1 VKADL
6 LDAGYPDAEVQDMI
20 DAMSELPQLGL
31 KKQFEKQKSLF
42 LANPFHPSLD
52 FKPLKGANKGFY
64 AFRINDQYRARL
76 LKLDEQT
83 YFILVV
89 GDFH

>member
-1 VKADL
+1 MQVEVSNKATK
-6 LDAGYPDAEVQDMI
+6 QI
-20 DAMSELPQLGL
+20 QKLGL
-31 KKQFEKQKSLF
+31 KKQFDKQVKLF

-52 FKPLKGANKGFY
+52 FKPLKGAVKGFY
-64 AFRINDQYRARL
+64 AIRINNQYRARL
-76 LKLDEQT
+76 IKTDEQT

>member
-1 VKADL
+1 MQVKISKKATKQIQKL
-6 LDAGYPDAEVQDMI
+6 RLR
-20 DAMSELPQLGL
+20 
-31 KKQFEKQKSLF
+31 KQFEKQLALF
-42 LANPFHPSLD
+42 LSNPFHPSLD
-52 FKPLKGANKGFY
+52 FKPLKGRVKGLY

-76 LKLDEQT
+76 LKVDEQT

>member
-1 VKADL
+1 MQVQVSKKATK
-6 LDAGYPDAEVQDMI
+6 QI
-20 DAMSELPQLGL
+20 QKLGL
-31 KKQFEKQKSLF
+31 KKQFDKQLALF
-42 LANPFHPSLD
+42 LNNPFHPSLD
-52 FKPLKGANKGFY
+52 FKSLKGSNKGFY

-76 LKLDEQT
+76 MKLDDQT

>member
-1 VKADL
+1 MQVQLSKKASK
-6 LDAGYPDAEVQDMI
+6 QI
-20 DAMSELPQLGL
+20 QKLGL
-31 KKQFEKQKSLF
+31 AKQFEKQKALF
-42 LANPFHPSLD
+42 LSNPFHPSLD
-52 FKPLKGANKGFY
+52 FKPLKGSNKGFY

-83 YFILVV
+83 YFILVI

>member
-1 VKADL
+1 MQVKISKKATKQIQKL
-6 LDAGYPDAEVQDMI
+6 RI
-20 DAMSELPQLGL
+20 R
-31 KKQFEKQKSLF
+31 KQFEKQLALF
-42 LANPFHPSLD
+42 LSNPFHPSLD
-52 FKPLKGANKGFY
+52 FKPLKGAVKGLY

-76 LKLDEQT
+76 VKLDEQT

>member
-1 VKADL
+1 MQVQLSKKATK
-6 LDAGYPDAEVQDMI
+6 QI
-20 DAMSELPQLGL
+20 QKLGL
-31 KKQFEKQKSLF
+31 QKQFEKQKALF

-52 FKPLKGANKGFY
+52 FKPLKGAVKGLY

-76 LKLDEQT
+76 VKKDEQS

>member
-1 VKADL
+1 MQVQLSRKASK
-6 LDAGYPDAEVQDMI
+6 QI
-20 DAMSELPQLGL
+20 KKLGL
-31 KKQFEKQKSLF
+31 AKQFEKQKDLF
-42 LANPFHPSLD
+42 LSNPFHPSLD
-52 FKPLKGANKGFY
+52 FKPLKGQNKGFY

-76 LKLDEQT
+76 IKLDEKT

>member
-1 VKADL
+1 M
-6 LDAGYPDAEVQDMI
+6 EVQLSKKATKQI
-20 DAMSELPQLGL
+20 QRLGL
-31 KKQFEKQKSLF
+31 TKQFAKQKALF
-42 LANPFHPSLD
+42 LTNPFHPSLD

-64 AFRINDQYRARL
+64 AFRLNDQYRARL
-76 LKLDEQT
+76 VKLNEQT

>member
-1 VKADL
+1 MQVELSRKASK
-6 LDAGYPDAEVQDMI
+6 QM
-20 DAMSELPQLGL
+20 QKLGL
-31 KKQFEKQKSLF
+31 AKQFEKQKDLF
-42 LANPFHPSLD
+42 LSNPFHPSLD
-52 FKPLKGANKGFY
+52 FKPLKGQNKGFY

>member
-1 VKADL
+1 MPVQIKLSTKADKYIKKL
-6 LDAGYPDAEVQDMI
+6 RIQ
-20 DAMSELPQLGL
+20 
-31 KKQFEKQKSLF
+31 KQFEKQKSLF
-42 LANPFHPSLD
+42 IVNPFHPSLD
-52 FKPLKGANKGFY
+52 FKRLKGANEGFY

-76 LKLDEQT
+76 VKLDAQT

>member
-1 VKADL
+1 MQVQLSRKASK
-6 LDAGYPDAEVQDMI
+6 QI
-20 DAMSELPQLGL
+20 QKLGL
-31 KKQFEKQKSLF
+31 AKQFEKQKALF
-42 LANPFHPSLD
+42 LSNPFHPSLD
-52 FKPLKGANKGFY
+52 FKPLKGHNKEFY

-76 LKLDEQT
+76 IKLDEHT

>member
-1 VKADL
+1 MHVVVSKKATK
-6 LDAGYPDAEVQDMI
+6 QI
-20 DAMSELPQLGL
+20 QKLGL
-31 KKQFEKQKSLF
+31 KKQFEKQKALF
-42 LANPFHPSLD
+42 LTNPFHPSLD

-64 AFRINDQYRARL
+64 AFRINDQYRIRL
-76 LKLDEQT
+76 MKLDDQS

>member
-1 VKADL
+1 MQVKISKKATK
-6 LDAGYPDAEVQDMI
+6 QI
-20 DAMSELPQLGL
+20 QKLGL
-31 KKQFEKQKSLF
+31 KKQFEKQKALF

-52 FKPLKGANKGFY
+52 FKPLKGAVKGLY

-76 LKLDEQT
+76 VKLDERT

>member
-1 VKADL
+1 MQVQVSKKATK
-6 LDAGYPDAEVQDMI
+6 QI
-20 DAMSELPQLGL
+20 QKLGL
-31 KKQFEKQKSLF
+31 QKQFEKQKALF

-52 FKPLKGANKGFY
+52 FKPLKGSVKGVY

-76 LKLDEQT
+76 VKSDEQT

>member
-1 VKADL
+1 MQVKLSKKATKQIQKL
-6 LDAGYPDAEVQDMI
+6 R
-20 DAMSELPQLGL
+20 L
-31 KKQFEKQKSLF
+31 KKQFDKQLKLF

-52 FKPLKGANKGFY
+52 FKPLKGGVKGLY
-64 AFRINDQYRARL
+64 AFRINNQYRARL
-76 LKLDEQT
+76 IKLHEQT

>member
-1 VKADL
+1 MQVQLSRKASK
-6 LDAGYPDAEVQDMI
+6 QI
-20 DAMSELPQLGL
+20 QKLGL
-31 KKQFEKQKSLF
+31 AKQFEKQKALF
-42 LANPFHPSLD
+42 RSNLFHPSLD
-52 FKPLKGANKGFY
+52 FKPLKGQNKGFY

-76 LKLDEQT
+76 VKLDEQT

>member
-1 VKADL
+1 M
-6 LDAGYPDAEVQDMI
+6 QI
-20 DAMSELPQLGL
+20 ELSKRASKQIQKLGL
-31 KKQFEKQKSLF
+31 QKQFEKQKALF
-42 LANPFHPSLD
+42 LSNPLHPSLD
-52 FKPLKGANKGFY
+52 LKPLKGQNKGFY

-76 LKLDEQT
+76 VKLDDNS

>member
-1 VKADL
+1 MMA
-6 LDAGYPDAEVQDMI
+6 
-20 DAMSELPQLGL
+20 
-31 KKQFEKQKSLF
+31 KSH
-42 LANPFHPSLD
+42 PFHPSLD

-64 AFRINDQYRARL
+64 AFRMNSQYRARL
-76 LKLDEQT
+76 VKLSEET

>member
-1 VKADL
+1 MQVEVSKKASKQL
-6 LDAGYPDAEVQDMI
+6 QK
-20 DAMSELPQLGL
+20 LGL
-31 KKQFEKQKSLF
+31 TKQFEKQKALF
-42 LANPFHPSLD
+42 LSNLFHPSLD
-52 FKPLKGANKGFY
+52 FKPLKGQNKGFY

-76 LKLDEQT
+76 IKLDEQT

>member
-1 VKADL
+1 MHVRTSKKADKQIKKL
-6 LDAGYPDAEVQDMI
+6 RIE
-20 DAMSELPQLGL
+20 
-31 KKQFEKQKSLF
+31 KQFEKQKDLF
-42 LANPFHPSLD
+42 LSNPFHPSLD
-52 FKPLKGANKGFY
+52 FKPLKGTNKGFY

-76 LKLDEQT
+76 VKLDEHT